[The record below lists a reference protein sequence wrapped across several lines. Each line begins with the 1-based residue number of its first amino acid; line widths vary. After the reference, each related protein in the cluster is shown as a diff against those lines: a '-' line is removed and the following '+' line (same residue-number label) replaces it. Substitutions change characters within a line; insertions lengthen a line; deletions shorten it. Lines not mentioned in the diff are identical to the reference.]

1 MHVFTLDNS
10 TKQGHANLFSGHPW
24 ILDNSLQ
31 AIRSWSGKIVF
42 TSADCSA
49 GPFGRSEKANLVGVS
64 AVQRWDVGREG
75 VTARVEVEVKLD
87 VVTCSQSGEA
97 VTFMQIR

>member
-1 MHVFTLDNS
+1 MCLVFT
-10 TKQGHANLFSGHPW
+10 P
-24 ILDNSLQ
+24 
-31 AIRSWSGKIVF
+31 
-42 TSADCSA
+42 ADCSA

-75 VTARVEVEVKLD
+75 VTARVEVKLD

-97 VTFMQIR
+97 VTFMQIRVQG